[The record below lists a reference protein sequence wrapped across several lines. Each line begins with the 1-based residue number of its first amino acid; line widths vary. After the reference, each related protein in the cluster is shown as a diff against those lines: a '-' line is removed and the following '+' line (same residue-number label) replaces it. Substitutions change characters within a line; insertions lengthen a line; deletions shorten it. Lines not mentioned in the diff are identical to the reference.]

1 MKVIAPE
8 LDTQKSKES
17 IRRGGVDD
25 ESTASLRN
33 SAQLI
38 EQARHGGERDV
49 FRDSNCE
56 HRVETSVIEGQRQ
69 CRSDDTARD
78 IAELNTP
85 EEPSPSYV
93 QANCRGAQSG
103 KAPEVGP
110 DIQRRSANP
119 SLDMRQLGPSKRIFR
134 DRFEIA
140 EIRQPPLP
148 GAFGCRIHFAR
159 LLTGWTGISVPGQ
172 TNPWPPVGRLKY
184 FSSNRLQYNWAGA
197 TYRSGA
203 WGSVRA

>member
-103 KAPEVGP
+103 KAPKLDPTSSVAP
-110 DIQRRSANP
+110 RIQAWMCDSWARLNGFSAIDSKSLKSGSRRFPELSAAASI
-119 SLDMRQLGPSKRIFR
+119 SLD
-134 DRFEIA
+134 
-140 EIRQPPLP
+140 
-148 GAFGCRIHFAR
+148 C
-159 LLTGWTGISVPGQ
+159 
-172 TNPWPPVGRLKY
+172 
-184 FSSNRLQYNWAGA
+184 
-197 TYRSGA
+197 
-203 WGSVRA
+203 